1 METIGQRLKRLRA
14 AKGLSQA
21 KLAKEAGLGSQGA
34 IGNIEAGTR
43 GYGESIVDIARVLE
57 TTPDYLRLQS
67 DDLGEVVQTKP
78 MAGLPLVGEVKGGE
92 DGYLEELQYPVGHG
106 EGVIEYPTSDPHAYA
121 LRVRGD
127 SMFPRYRAG
136 EFVIVEPSIEPQTGD
151 DVVVLCTNGRKLLK
165 VMNWKRDGE
174 IQLLS
179 INNGY
184 APLTLPLCEV
194 QSIQLAAGRARR
206 SALKKV

>member
-1 METIGQRLKRLRA
+1 MDIKEWVRA
-14 AKGLSQA
+14 ARKKADLTQEQLGDRVGRTKANVGHWEKGLHQPGWDMIQA
-21 KLAKEAGLGSQGA
+21 
-34 IGNIEAGTR
+34 
-43 GYGESIVDIARVLE
+43 IASATGFPL
-57 TTPDYLRLQS
+57 PS
-67 DDLGEVVQTKP
+67 DELGEMVQTKP
-78 MAGLPLVGEVKGGE
+78 VAGLPLVGEVKGGE

-184 APLTLPLCEV
+184 APLTLPLAEV
-194 QSIQLAAGRARR
+194 QSVQLASGRARR
-206 SALKKV
+206 NALKKI

>member
-1 METIGQRLKRLRA
+1 MDIKEWVRA
-14 AKGLSQA
+14 ARKKADLTQEQLGDRVGRTKANVGHWEKGLHQPGWDMIQA
-21 KLAKEAGLGSQGA
+21 
-34 IGNIEAGTR
+34 
-43 GYGESIVDIARVLE
+43 IASATGFPL
-57 TTPDYLRLQS
+57 PS
-67 DDLGEVVQTKP
+67 DELGEMVQTKP
-78 MAGLPLVGEVKGGE
+78 VAGLPLVGEVKGGE

-184 APLTLPLCEV
+184 APLTLPLVEV
-194 QSIQLAAGRARR
+194 QSVQLASGRARR
-206 SALKKV
+206 NALKKI

>member
-1 METIGQRLKRLRA
+1 METIGQRLKRLRT

-21 KLAKEAGLGSQGA
+21 KLAKEAGLGSPGA

-67 DDLGEVVQTKP
+67 DELGDMAQTKP

-184 APLTLPLCEV
+184 APLTLPLSEV